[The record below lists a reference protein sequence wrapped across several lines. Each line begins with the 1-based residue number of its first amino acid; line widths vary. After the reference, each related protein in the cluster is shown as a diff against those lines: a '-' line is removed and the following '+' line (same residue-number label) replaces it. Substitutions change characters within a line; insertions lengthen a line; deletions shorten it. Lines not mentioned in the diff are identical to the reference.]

1 VASPLP
7 KHQARPETSA
17 TKYALTKVL
26 LDAVVMGTCAAGVGM
41 FAKTIGAIPAYRS
54 CPWRRRIGPCIA
66 AGTWH
71 PMSIAVD
78 IISAITWLLLGEYD
92 AAKEQNGNKDDCG
105 SGRERTQFHASMI
118 KRRPLRI
125 SWLRAPRK
133 RRNARRVCVVAI

>member
-1 VASPLP
+1 
-7 KHQARPETSA
+7 
-17 TKYALTKVL
+17 
-26 LDAVVMGTCAAGVGM
+26 M

-71 PMSIAVD
+71 PMSVAVD
-78 IISAITWLLLGEYD
+78 VISAIARLLLCEDD
-92 AAKEQNGNKDDCG
+92 AAKEQNGNKYYCG
-105 SGRERTQFHASMI
+105 WGRKRTQFHASMI

-133 RRNARRVCVVAI
+133 RRNASHVCVIAI

>member
-1 VASPLP
+1 VAASPRP
-7 KHQARPETSA
+7 KRRKLRSETSA
-17 TKYALTKVL
+17 TKYTLTKVL
-26 LDAVVMGTCAAGVGM
+26 LDAAVMGTCAAGVGM

-71 PMSIAVD
+71 PMSVAVD
-78 IISAITWLLLGEYD
+78 VISAIARLLLCEDD
-92 AAKEQNGNKDDCG
+92 AAKKQDGNKYDCG

-125 SWLRAPRK
+125 SGPYSSER
-133 RRNARRVCVVAI
+133 